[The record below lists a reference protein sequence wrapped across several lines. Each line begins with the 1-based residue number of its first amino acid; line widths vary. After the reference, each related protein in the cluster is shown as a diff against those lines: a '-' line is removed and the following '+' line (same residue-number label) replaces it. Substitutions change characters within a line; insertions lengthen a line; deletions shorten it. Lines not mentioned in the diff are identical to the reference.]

1 MIYIRNILFYFSF
14 YIWTT
19 LFFISF
25 SPVRYFTKSFAM
37 VLSKFWT
44 GSIVFLAKKILGIN
58 YEVIG
63 KKNTFKN
70 QSMIIA
76 SNHQSPWETFFFVF
90 FFENPVFILKEE
102 LKKVPIMS
110 WYFKK
115 LDFIFIDRDKKI
127 NSLKQIILAVKK
139 LNDEDNR
146 TIIIFPEGTR
156 VSPGQKVKLNSG
168 VYALHKILGLPVYP
182 VKHNSGQYWTNKKFL
197 KFPGTI
203 KISLF
208 PEIKLKEKNRF
219 LEKIE
224 NHYYRKN

>member
-1 MIYIRNILFYFSF
+1 MIYIRNILFYFFF
-14 YIWTT
+14 YAWTT

-25 SPVRYFTKSFAM
+25 SPVRYFTKNFAM

-44 GSIVFLAKKILGIN
+44 RSVVNLARTILGIN
-58 YEVIG
+58 YEIVG
-63 KKNTFKN
+63 KKNNIKN

-90 FFENPVFILKEE
+90 YFENPVFILKEE
-102 LKKVPIMS
+102 LKKIPIMS

-127 NSLKQIILAVKK
+127 NSLKQIIHAAKK
-139 LNDEDNR
+139 LDDEYNR

-168 VYALHKILGLPVYP
+168 VFALHKILGFPVYP
-182 VKHNSGQYWTNKKFL
+182 VKHNAGQYWKNKKFL

-208 PEIKLKEKNRF
+208 PEVKSKAKDRF
-219 LEKIE
+219 LKKIE
-224 NHYYRKN
+224 NNFYRTK